1 MLPERMMNTPCS
13 FDANQMTFAGS
24 PVDQARCLL
33 RTVKRGGEVDDALT
47 HLPQVLSSLLGNP
60 ANLNVTKS
68 QLRSYLQKQ
77 GIPES
82 TVGGSVTDRISHAD
96 SDNPSAPLARYFV
109 IHDTSFK
116 LRSGQTF
123 DPAFINTANWTGN
136 RLANLP
142 RGKTHIY
149 ITRLGQTLTDNEYT
163 TPWRATQFEI
173 KPNHA
178 HYRGLFLHHELVQ
191 PRMGPGKSD
200 IDSPDPGFTLEQYAR
215 LALQYVIAS
224 IRRGNWMVPAFHC
237 VLDLRVGT
245 HDDPQHFDL
254 AAWDAALQTTLA
266 AVRAEQPEMTVS
278 SFVSSAEAVTDFSTP
293 AAHSRTK
300 NGKGGSTTTGLH
312 GKIREPAPGIEIIQA
327 VETLTAFRD
336 GKSLGQPRTVRQV
349 RTKNAGTTVVEQA
362 EYCWD
367 RRSLPSAELVDV
379 SQGLDGS
386 SGVFKGRATFFGKGD
401 TEDEGTGSTV
411 FGRVQTDGS
420 VFGASLKK
428 ARLLEL
434 GLVTEQKGVLHPT
447 DKGLRALLE
456 VFFPDTGRLA
466 RLPLVDIGPSNV
478 GAART
483 AVADLT
489 VAATAFLQ
497 RLTED
502 DIQKLDNINV
512 QARVIA

>member
-1 MLPERMMNTPCS
+1 MNTPCS
-13 FDANQMTFAGS
+13 FDAIQMTFAGTAL
-24 PVDQARCLL
+24 DQAHCLL
-33 RTVKRGGEVDDALT
+33 RTVKRGGEVDDAQAN
-47 HLPQVLSSLLGNP
+47 LPQALASLLGDP
-60 ANLNVTKS
+60 LKVNVTKS

-82 TVGGSVTDRISHAD
+82 TVGGLVTDRVCHAD

-116 LRSGQTF
+116 LRAGQTF
-123 DPAFINTANWTGN
+123 DPAFINTAKWTGN

-149 ITRLGQTLTDNEYT
+149 ITRLGQTLTDNKYT

-173 KPNHA
+173 KPNHTR
-178 HYRGLFLHHELVQ
+178 YRGLFLHHELVQ
-191 PRMGPGKSD
+191 PRMGRGKSD
-200 IDSPDPGFTLEQYAR
+200 IDAPDPGFTPEQYGR

-224 IRRGNWMVPAFHC
+224 VRRGNWMIPAFHC
-237 VLDLRVGT
+237 VLDLHVGT
-245 HDDPQHFDL
+245 HDDPQKFDL
-254 AAWDAALQTTLA
+254 GAWDAALQTTLA
-266 AVRAEQPEMTVS
+266 AVRAEQSEIIVS
-278 SFVSSAEAVTDFSTP
+278 AFVRSAESANDFSTP

-300 NGKGGSTTTGLH
+300 DGKGGSTTTGLQ
-312 GKIREPAPGIEIIQA
+312 GKIREPTLGIEIIEA

-336 GKSLGQPRTVRQV
+336 GKSLGQPRTVRQI

-367 RRSLPSAELVDV
+367 KRSLPSAELVDV
-379 SQGLDGS
+379 SQGLGGG
-386 SGVFKGRATFFGKGD
+386 SGVFKGKATFFGKGD
-401 TEDEGTGSTV
+401 TEDEGTGGTV
-411 FGRVQTDGS
+411 FGRVQTNSS

-428 ARLLEL
+428 ARLLDL
-434 GLVTEQKGVLHPT
+434 GLVSEPKGILHPT
-447 DKGLRALLE
+447 DKGLRALVE

-466 RLPLVDIGPSNV
+466 RLPLVDIGPGNA

-502 DIQKLDNINV
+502 DIKSLDNINV
-512 QARVIA
+512 QVRVIA

>member
-1 MLPERMMNTPCS
+1 MMDTPCS
-13 FDANQMTFAGS
+13 FDANQMTFAGT
-24 PVDQARCLL
+24 PVDQTRCLL
-33 RTVKRGGEVDDALT
+33 RTVKRGGEVGDAQAD
-47 HLPQVLSSLLGNP
+47 LPEVLSSLLGNP
-60 ANLNVTKS
+60 SNLNVTKS
-68 QLRSYLQKQ
+68 QLRLYLQKQ

-82 TVGGSVTDRISHAD
+82 TVGGSVTDRVCHAD
-96 SDNPSAPLARYFV
+96 SDSPSAPLARYFV

-116 LRSGQTF
+116 LRAGQTF
-123 DPAFINTANWTGN
+123 DPAFINTENWRGN

-173 KPNHA
+173 KPNHT

-200 IDSPDPGFTLEQYAR
+200 IDSPDPGFMPEQYAR

-224 IRRGNWMVPAFHC
+224 VRRGNWMVPAFHC
-237 VLDLRVGT
+237 VLDLHVGT

-266 AVRAEQPEMTVS
+266 AARAEQPEMMVS
-278 SFVSSAEAVTDFSTP
+278 AFLSSAVTTNDFSTP
-293 AAHSRTK
+293 AARSRTK
-300 NGKGGSTTTGLH
+300 DGKGGSTTTGLH
-312 GKIREPAPGIEIIQA
+312 GKIRESAPGIEIIEA

-336 GKSLGQPRTVRQV
+336 GKSLGHPRTVRQV
-349 RTKNAGTTVVEQA
+349 HTKNAGTTVVDQA
-362 EYCWD
+362 EYCWNK
-367 RRSLPSAELVDV
+367 RSLPNAELVDV
-379 SQGLDGS
+379 SQGLGGG
-386 SGVFKGRATFFGKGD
+386 SGVFKGKATFFGKGD
-401 TEDEGTGSTV
+401 TEDEGTGGTV
-411 FGRVQTDGS
+411 FGRVQTDSS

-434 GLVTEQKGVLHPT
+434 GLITQQKGVLHPT
-447 DKGLRALLE
+447 DKGLRAVVE

-466 RLPLVDIGPSNV
+466 RLPLVDIGPGNAGV
-478 GAART
+478 ART

-489 VAATAFLQ
+489 VAASAFLQ

-502 DIQKLDNINV
+502 DIRKLDNINV